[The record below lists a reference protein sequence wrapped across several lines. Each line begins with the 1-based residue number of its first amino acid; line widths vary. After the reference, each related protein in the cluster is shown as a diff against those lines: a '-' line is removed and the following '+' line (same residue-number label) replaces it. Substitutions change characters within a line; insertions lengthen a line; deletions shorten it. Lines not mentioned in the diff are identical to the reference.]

1 VPLSH
6 AALFLLAGLPG
17 AGKSTFARALA
28 QETGALVVESDRLR
42 RLLFGQP
49 VFSGRESEAL
59 FRALNSATRRLL
71 EEGYAVIVDATN
83 LSESDRRP
91 FYELADALGF
101 VLAVVA
107 LDAPVPVVE
116 RRLEERLARSC
127 GYSYADVAVYHR
139 MRERVEPISR
149 AHRRIDTSDRAG
161 MQAALAEITAAY
173 RAKGE
178 IGK

>member
-1 VPLSH
+1 MPLSH

-59 FRALNSATRRLL
+59 FRALTSATRRLL

-116 RRLEERLARSC
+116 RRLEERLARPC